1 MGRPRTKG
9 MTELAERLR
18 GLWSR
23 PATGAVTPDVEARVA
38 ALEARLE
45 HLERAHEGL
54 QDAFYRQSV
63 LEHENISE
71 LRRKTEPS
79 RVARDLDEDARRRGL

>member
-18 GLWSR
+18 GLRSR
-23 PATGAVTPDVEARVA
+23 PATSGATPNVEARLA
-38 ALEARLE
+38 ALETRLE

-54 QDAFYRQSV
+54 QDAVYRQSV

-71 LRRKTEPS
+71 LRRKIEPS